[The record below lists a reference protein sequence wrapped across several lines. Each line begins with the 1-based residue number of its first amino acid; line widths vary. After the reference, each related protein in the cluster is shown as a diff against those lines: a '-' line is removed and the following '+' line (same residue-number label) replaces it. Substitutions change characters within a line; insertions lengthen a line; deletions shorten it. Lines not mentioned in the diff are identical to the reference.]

1 MTKEAQFKL
10 IYKNSKDKV
19 YRLCLGFMGN
29 KASADDL
36 FQEVLLKIWQHLDN
50 FRQESTMA
58 TWVYRITV
66 NTALYTLNQEKK
78 RQQHKDDF
86 KFILKETTTQ
96 EITDGKQQQVKK
108 LYQTIATLKE
118 IDRILIGLLLEGC
131 SYAEIATITELSIS
145 NVGVRINRIKKILN
159 KKLN

>member
-1 MTKEAQFKL
+1 MTKEAQFKS

-36 FQEVLLKIWQHLDN
+36 FQEVLLKIWQHLDS

-78 RQQHKDDF
+78 RQQHKDDYT
-86 KFILKETTTQ
+86 FILKETITQ
-96 EITDGKQQQVKK
+96 EITDDKQQVKK

-131 SYAEIATITELSIS
+131 SYAEIARITELSIS